1 MKNNFWNKKIPTMLG
16 LFLLVIGIGVTS
28 YLSIIGV
35 SPFGHAAPL
44 ENPKGLRITN
54 VTDTSF
60 TVTYTTDASVIG
72 SLNVGKTS
80 NLGDVALDDRDQAQ
94 GVPTPHRV
102 HSITVRNLSPKIQYF
117 FSITSGATN
126 YFNGTIPFT
135 VTIAPIMSA
144 EPTTQVPLAGRII
157 FGENDT
163 EALLYVTA
171 ANGQTLSTIVKSTG
185 LYALP
190 LNTMRTKDL
199 IQLRPL
205 DKTSLQ
211 LLVRNNTDQSRISIA
226 SDKRNPVPT
235 ITFGQD
241 YDFTMGASPVA
252 STSATF
258 VAFPVFALDTTVVA
272 TPEIVVPQKD
282 ETFTDTQ
289 PVFQGKAVPNTTVNI
304 SIHSNDVIN
313 LTTKTD
319 SNGNWSVRPAAPLA
333 PGQHTITIT
342 TMDAEGIIKKIQQSF
357 TVYAQGSQVDQ
368 TATPSATAIP
378 TPTSIPTATPLPI
391 ATNTPFPTIVP
402 TMVPTIAPTVVPTST
417 QLGSISPKLT
427 LPPTGNDSAVTAGV
441 AGLATTA
448 VGLILFM
455 ITRGASL

>member
-16 LFLLVIGIGVTS
+16 LFLLVIGVGVTS

-35 SPFGHAAPL
+35 NPFGHAAPS
-44 ENPKGLRITN
+44 ENPQGLRITN
-54 VTDTSF
+54 ITDTSF
-60 TVTYTTDASVIG
+60 TVTYTTDANVIG

-80 NLGDVALDDRDQAQ
+80 SLGEVALDDRDQAQ
-94 GVPTPHRV
+94 GVPTSHGV
-102 HSITVRNLSPKIQYF
+102 HSITVRDLSPKTPYF

-126 YFNGTIPFT
+126 YLNGTTPFT
-135 VTIAPIMSA
+135 TTTAPIMSA
-144 EPTTQVPLAGRII
+144 EPTTQAPLAGRLL
-157 FGENDT
+157 FGENTT

-171 ANGQTLSTIVKSTG
+171 NNGQTLSTIVRSTG

-199 IQLRPL
+199 TRTLPL
-205 DKTSLQ
+205 DGIYLQ
-211 LLVRNNTDQSRISIA
+211 LLVRDNRDQSRISIA

-235 ITFGQD
+235 ITLGQD
-241 YDFTMGASPVA
+241 YDFTMGTMPVA

-258 VAFPVFALDTTVVA
+258 VTFPVFALDTTVVA
-272 TPEIVVPQKD
+272 TPEIVVPKKD
-282 ETFTDTQ
+282 ENFTDAQ
-289 PVFQGKAVPNTTVNI
+289 PVFQGKAVPNTTVDI
-304 SIHSNDVIN
+304 TIHSNDVIN

-319 SNGNWSVRPAAPLA
+319 SSGNWSVRPSTPLA

-342 TMDAEGIIKKIQQSF
+342 TMDAYGIIKKIQQNF

-378 TPTSIPTATPLPI
+378 IPTATPLPV
-391 ATNTPFPTIVP
+391 ATSTPVPIIVPTTIVP
-402 TMVPTIAPTVVPTST
+402 TKTP
-417 QLGSISPKLT
+417 LGSISPKPT
-427 LPPTGNDSAVTAGV
+427 LPPTGNDSAITAGF

-448 VGLILFM
+448 IGIILFI